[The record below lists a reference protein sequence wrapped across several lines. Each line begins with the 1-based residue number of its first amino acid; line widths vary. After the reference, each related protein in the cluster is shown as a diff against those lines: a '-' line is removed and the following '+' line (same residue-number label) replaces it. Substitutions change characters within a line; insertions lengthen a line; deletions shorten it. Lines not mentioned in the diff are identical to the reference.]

1 MTASLRQIKMG
12 QTKSPGLDLQ
22 NDYKKVTNFIQ
33 FFKNNSKNK
42 GGNTTAE
49 SVVHAW
55 RAVKGDD
62 GEKIRKDHKF

>member
-1 MTASLRQIKMG
+1 M
-12 QTKSPGLDLQ
+12 Q
-22 NDYKKVTNFIQ
+22 NDYKKVAYFIQ
-33 FFKNNSKNK
+33 FFKNNNKNK
-42 GGNTTAE
+42 GGNTRAE

>member
-1 MTASLRQIKMG
+1 MWFFVRQIKMG
-12 QTKSPGLDLQ
+12 QTKSRGLDMQ
-22 NDYKKVTNFIQ
+22 NDYKKVTYFIQ
-33 FFKNNSKNK
+33 FFKNNNKNK
-42 GGNTTAE
+42 GGNTRAE